1 MTGRAE
7 ARVTPYPF
15 ARNPLILRC
24 RVRRIWPSE
33 SDEDFRQQLKDNA
46 FEDQWYRLSG

>member
-1 MTGRAE
+1 MTD
-7 ARVTPYPF
+7 ARIEPYPF

-24 RVRRIWPSE
+24 RIRRIWPSE
-33 SDEDFRQQLKDNA
+33 SDEDFQEQLESSA